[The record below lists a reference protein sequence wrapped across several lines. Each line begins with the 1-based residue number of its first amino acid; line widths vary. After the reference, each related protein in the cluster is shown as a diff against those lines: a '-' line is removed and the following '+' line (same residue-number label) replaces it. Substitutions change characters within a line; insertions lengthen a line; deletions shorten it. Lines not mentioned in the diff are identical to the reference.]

1 MLPHESI
8 KDEDFCRLDFDSKPK
23 FYNMNMIASQ
33 WGAEQHTPICFIDLT
48 KETQNITDYLQ
59 CNGDVQVLTCK
70 TVFDWMTNVSFFDT
84 EKTRKLLI
92 TGATTAICKSTICE
106 VF

>member
-70 TVFDWMTNVSFFDT
+70 TVFDWMVNVSFFLT
-84 EKTRKLLI
+84 VKPSKFLI
-92 TGATTAICKSTICE
+92 MGATIAICKSTICE
-106 VF
+106 VS